1 MLRNT
6 LYTCLG
12 ALCLA
17 VVGQVAARDLSQ
29 DEALKL
35 RQDGTI
41 LSSRMF
47 IERALE
53 RHPKARLL
61 ELELE
66 LEEKYGRYIYEVEL
80 LTAQGQVRELKF
92 DATSGDLLEDEEDD

>member
-12 ALCLA
+12 ALYLA
-17 VVGQVAARDLSQ
+17 VAGQVAARDLSQ

-35 RQDGTI
+35 RQEGTI
-41 LSSRMF
+41 LSSQTF

-53 RHPKARLL
+53 RHPKAHLL

-66 LEEKYGRYIYEVEL
+66 EEHGRYIYEVEL
-80 LTAQGQVRELKF
+80 LTEQGQVRELKF
-92 DATSGDLLEDEEDD
+92 DASSGDLLEDEEDD

>member
-1 MLRNT
+1 MFKGPLLAGLVT
-6 LYTCLG
+6 LGL
-12 ALCLA
+12 
-17 VVGQVAARDLSQ
+17 VFSGQVVARDLSQ

-35 RQDGTI
+35 RQEGKI
-41 LSSRMF
+41 LSSQTF

-66 LEEKYGRYIYEVEL
+66 EKHGRYVYEVEL
-80 LTAQGQVRELKF
+80 LTVTGQVRELKF
-92 DATSGDLLEDEEDD
+92 DALSGELLKDEEDD

>member
-1 MLRNT
+1 MLKGGS
-6 LYTCLG
+6 YTCLI

-17 VVGQVAARDLSQ
+17 VTSQVTAHDLSQ

-35 RQDGTI
+35 RQAGAI
-41 LSSRMF
+41 QSSQLF

-53 RHPKARLL
+53 RYPKARLL

-66 LEEKYGRYIYEVEL
+66 EKHGRYIYEVEL

-92 DATSGDLLEDEEDD
+92 DASKGDLLEDEEDD

>member
-1 MLRNT
+1 MFKGSVYACLVVLLLT
-6 LYTCLG
+6 L
-12 ALCLA
+12 
-17 VVGQVAARDLSQ
+17 VGQAGARDLSQ

-35 RQDGTI
+35 RKEGKVLT
-41 LSSRMF
+41 SHTF

-66 LEEKYGRYIYEVEL
+66 EKHGRYVYEVEL
-80 LTAQGQVRELKF
+80 LTGHGQVRELKF
-92 DATSGDLLEDEEDD
+92 DASSGELLEDEEDD

>member
-12 ALCLA
+12 AFCLA

-66 LEEKYGRYIYEVEL
+66 EKYGRYIYEVEL

-92 DATSGDLLEDEEDD
+92 DASSGDLLEDEEDD

>member
-66 LEEKYGRYIYEVEL
+66 EKYGRYIYEVEL

>member
-66 LEEKYGRYIYEVEL
+66 EKYGRYIYEVEL

-92 DATSGDLLEDEEDD
+92 DASSGDLLEDEEDD

>member
-1 MLRNT
+1 MLKGSQ
-6 LYTCLG
+6 YMCVA
-12 ALCLA
+12 ALWLTT
-17 VVGQVAARDLSQ
+17 VGQGSASDLSQ

-35 RQDGTI
+35 RKQGEI
-41 LSSRMF
+41 LSSQTF

-66 LEEKYGRYIYEVEL
+66 KKQGRYIYEVEL
-80 LTAQGQVRELKF
+80 LTAYGQVRELKF
-92 DATSGDLLEDEEDD
+92 DASSGELLEDEEDD